1 MLYSNEDLDFENNER
16 MKQLKEHGRPT
27 TRRIEEKKSS
37 DSCCNIVTT
46 KNKNKE
52 LLKKKNGCQTFL
64 FNFFLLNFLL
74 PFCLLLPPTSGQY
87 QVYREDPFAMLSAT
101 LQVILSFSYIFDC
114 IYLFFC
120 IVYIL
125 LELFYSSNGISILTN
140 SLFIG
145 ILFRLTKRLR
155 VMDRQSTLIAHQEPK
170 LPFNS
175 FNTADQL
182 PRQK

>member
-1 MLYSNEDLDFENNER
+1 
-16 MKQLKEHGRPT
+16 MKQLKEHGRPIT
-27 TRRIEEKKSS
+27 KRIEEKNSS
-37 DSCCNIVTT
+37 DSCSHIVAT
-46 KNKNKE
+46 KTKNKE

-101 LQVILSFSYIFDC
+101 LQVIRSFPYIFDC
-114 IYLFFC
+114 IYLLFC

-140 SLFIG
+140 SLLLEFYSDLPKGCVWWTGNQPWLPI
-145 ILFRLTKRLR
+145 RN
-155 VMDRQSTLIAHQEPK
+155 QNCHSTRSIWQISSLVRGK
-170 LPFNS
+170 YSNY
-175 FNTADQL
+175 
-182 PRQK
+182 